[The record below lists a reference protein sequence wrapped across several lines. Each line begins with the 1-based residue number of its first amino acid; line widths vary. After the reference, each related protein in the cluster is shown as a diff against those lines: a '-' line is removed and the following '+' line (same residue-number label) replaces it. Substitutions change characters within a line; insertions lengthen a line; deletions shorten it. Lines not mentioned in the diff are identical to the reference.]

1 MVSTRRALAGMALGV
16 VAIGAVHAQDLKSD
30 SETVRRAIHVCASC
44 HGDGGVSKKAG
55 IPSLAGQMRQYTIA
69 QLRDF
74 RSSTRAEPGTLAYMW
89 GVSALLD
96 DATIAGL
103 ADYYAALP
111 PSAGKAGP
119 TARVNEGRKVFNE
132 GLPSRGVRACAS
144 CHGTAAEG
152 AAGFPRLAGQRA
164 DYVLAQLKVFGTK
177 LRPHGVLM
185 QAEVKGMTPTELR
198 AVAAYVQS
206 L

>member
-1 MVSTRRALAGMALGV
+1 MFIHRSLLTLVASLALATSA
-16 VAIGAVHAQDLKSD
+16 ARAQDTPGGAD
-30 SETVRRAIHVCASC
+30 TVHRAIHVCASC
-44 HGDGGVSKKAG
+44 HGEAGHSTQAG
-55 IPSLAGQMRQYTIA
+55 IPHLAGQMRAYTIS
-69 QLRDF
+69 QLTDF
-74 RSSTRAEPGTLAYMW
+74 RSQTRAETGSRAYMW

-96 DATIAGL
+96 DATVAGL

-111 PSAGKAGP
+111 PSKGVAGP
-119 TARVNEGRKVFNE
+119 AALVNQGRKVFNE
-132 GLPSRGVRACAS
+132 GLPARDVRACAS
-144 CHGTAAEG
+144 CHGNGAEG

-185 QAEVKGMTPTELR
+185 QQEVKGMTPTELR